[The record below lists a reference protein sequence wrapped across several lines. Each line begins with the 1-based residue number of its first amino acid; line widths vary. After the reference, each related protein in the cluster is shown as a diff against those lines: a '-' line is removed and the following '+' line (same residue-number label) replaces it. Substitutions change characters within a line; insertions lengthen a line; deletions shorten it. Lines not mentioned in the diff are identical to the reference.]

1 MQRMFSTIYCARWS
15 SRRPLWRLC
24 GTPLLGCS
32 SPPPTSKR
40 HTVDTPSPGY
50 RGSRARIRRKEE
62 AASDYAKPQPRLT
75 RARRERESPWRPCR
89 PHVRARAACG
99 NAGARARCAVVKH
112 TRARPPCVPSHDDE
126 PNASALPCVSTYTAL
141 SRDGH
146 VTRRSA
152 VFASPAV
159 QPPSSVKMHFFSVVV
174 SLPPVYV
181 EAAAGSAFFAA
192 GAVVPARKP
201 FLKRRGSVFL

>member
-1 MQRMFSTIYCARWS
+1 M
-15 SRRPLWRLC
+15 
-24 GTPLLGCS
+24 
-32 SPPPTSKR
+32 
-40 HTVDTPSPGY
+40 
-50 RGSRARIRRKEE
+50 E
-62 AASDYAKPQPRLT
+62 AASDYAKPRPRLT

-159 QPPSSVKMHFFSVVV
+159 QPPSSVKMHFFLCRCVVASCLCRGGRGRAGAEAV
-174 SLPPVYV
+174 LKAPGQRLLVAHAARALG
-181 EAAAGSAFFAA
+181 AAALRLRRPVKPAHLRRVA
-192 GAVVPARKP
+192 VPARRAHLLLDVIGHAP
-201 FLKRRGSVFL
+201 ASPAHGVGLAMPLAEGA